1 MCFCCGCQLYCLEGD
16 GGHLRLAGDWLKL
29 NLAEDSWE
37 LTDLLDEGLTSKG
50 TLLKGARQH
59 GWVGDT
65 GELNRLLLDG
75 KWLGKAGLDHL
86 LGDAQLG
93 GLLLN
98 NVGHTDWPVEDGDPL
113 SKDGDWGWDN
123 GLTSALGR
131 LSLELSLEGG
141 WDARATL
148 KAGSGARLVDEVGE
162 SSKVWP
168 HNAHTWGLEVS
179 RAFTVH
185 VTAKADSA
193 GLQQLWGNNLNHD
206 SVGQDSDA
214 LLWDVD
220 GDNTIL
226 EHHDHGGN
234 LALDGLLDNLA
245 NNWVDLLTVDKNL
258 EGRALWDNLGLSDAG
273 EDLDHLLLARDSL
286 GGDGNWNV
294 LGAVHE
300 ENVLAVVDLV
310 GEGHVVEGADNRW
323 LNTAGSWDMVASQLK
338 GGDLNWGGEDGGWED
353 GQWAEDSHQTEVLQ
367 DNLPGWSHDLGNLD
381 QLGGALS
388 TSLNLVD
395 TLGTSDHLL
404 RLKVSNKE
412 GLGDTINEGQKGRRL
427 DLGLEGPWNL
437 DGDDNLVNRGS
448 LVADNRGDWGKHLV
462 AGLQEHSLLV
472 LWRLTDLPLQ
482 LLGLLELSSE
492 LDGVHVSRLAEGKL
506 ALDGSSQW
514 LLKDLLNGP
523 PVLQDWAGKG
533 ALQGDAIGLTLD
545 WGNLNSGQ
553 NGSLRLLASNNHGV
567 DLLDLGAR
575 GALDHTS
582 NLDNVGLLQLGKDRL
597 DLWVLRADLG
607 LGDLLLG
614 ERVDHS
620 LGGQTDD
627 QVELLS
633 LRSRW
638 MQLDPDRGHL
648 HGGWED
654 GGWDNSEWR
663 VLDNLG
669 DVGVQVGELVLG
681 LVHELTGKTKGL
693 WDLKGHWLPHKTVG
707 DLPHLG
713 GGGDWNDLDEVLLEG
728 EWHDSGVKS
737 GDLTARPLN
746 LLWGPDGELNLTTRH
761 LGLNLDWGGSVQGHV
776 NTRTNDLTSEWRD
789 NAIDDVHLTRDD
801 WHNLSS
807 DRWGLVAHDLGHLE
821 GALDRVDNW
830 DGVGGEDWE
839 TSLSWHQ
846 GGGLIEL
853 GGTNMGEL
861 NVVSGAGDLSE
872 LLGELLKRLED
883 NLGVQVQGR
892 LNASPDTV
900 HEGEWSGKLPSLQL
914 QLLSDL
920 LKLGLN
926 GWGGEL
932 LRREEV
938 EVLLQKEV
946 HAVGVG
952 GELNDW
958 ELHGVGW
965 AVVDSLHGDLVWDE
979 RLLGVDKLVPD
990 VDQGPEVLNEGREV
1004 DIVGVL
1010 KAKLLALDEWKDRP
1024 GLKTNGL
1031 QLWDLGKSQ
1040 RPEGG
1045 DNEGGDLLRWLHPG
1059 TDGQL
1064 LELSSGWL
1072 GEWKD

>member
-1 MCFCCGCQLYCLEGD
+1 M
-16 GGHLRLAGDWLKL
+16 R
-29 NLAEDSWE
+29 DSPARA
-37 LTDLLDEGLTSKG
+37 
-50 TLLKGARQH
+50 LLKGARQH
-59 GWVGDT
+59 GWVGDA

-123 GLTSALGR
+123 GLTSALCR

-185 VTAKADSA
+185 VTAKADST
-193 GLQQLWGNNLNHD
+193 GLQQLWGNNLNQD

-214 LLWDVD
+214 L
-220 GDNTIL
+220 
-226 EHHDHGGN
+226 
-234 LALDGLLDNLA
+234 
-245 NNWVDLLTVDKNL
+245 
-258 EGRALWDNLGLSDAG
+258 LWDNLGLSDAG
-273 EDLDHLLLARDSL
+273 EDLDHLLLARDRL

-367 DNLPGWSHDLGNLD
+367 DHLPGWSHDLGHLD

-412 GLGDTINEGQKGRRL
+412 GPGDTIDEGQKGRRL

-462 AGLQEHSLLV
+462 TGLQEHSLLV
-472 LWRLTDLPLQ
+472 LWRLADLPLQ

-506 ALDGSSQW
+506 ALNGSSQW

-567 DLLDLGAR
+567 DLLDLGAG

-582 NLDNVGLLQLGKDRL
+582 NLNNVGLLQLGKDRL

-654 GGWDNSEWR
+654 CGWDNSKWR

-669 DVGVQVGELVLG
+669 DVGVQVSELVLG
-681 LVHELTGKTKGL
+681 LVHELTRNTKGL
-693 WDLKGHWLPHKTVG
+693 WDLK
-707 DLPHLG
+707 
-713 GGGDWNDLDEVLLEG
+713 
-728 EWHDSGVKS
+728 
-737 GDLTARPLN
+737 ARPLN
-746 LLWGPDGELNLTTRH
+746 LLWGPDGELDLTTRH

-861 NVVSGAGDLSE
+861 NIVSGAGDLGE

-883 NLGVQVQGR
+883 NLGVQVKGR

-979 RLLGVDKLVPD
+979 RLLGVDELVPD

-1010 KAKLLALDEWKDRP
+1010 EAKLLTLDEWKDRP
-1024 GLKTNGL
+1024 GLETNSL
-1031 QLWDLGKSQ
+1031 QLWDLGKSEG
-1040 RPEGG
+1040 PEGG
-1045 DNEGGDLLRWLHPG
+1045 DNEGRNLLRWLHPG

-1064 LELSSGWL
+1064 LEHSSGWL
-1072 GEWKD
+1072 GEWKYRDGSNPDLSRLDWVDDDGHKDWAHLSWVHLDNTLQ

>member
-1 MCFCCGCQLYCLEGD
+1 LCFCGCQLYCLEGD

-50 TLLKGARQH
+50 ALLKGARQH
-59 GWVGDT
+59 GWVGDA

-98 NVGHTDWPVEDGDPL
+98 NVGHTNWPVQKGDPL
-113 SKDGDWGWDN
+113 SKDGDWGWDDS
-123 GLTSALGR
+123 LTGTLGR
-131 LSLELSLEGG
+131 LGLELSLQGG

-148 KAGSGARLVDEVGE
+148 EAGGGARLVDQVGD
-162 SSKVWP
+162 SGKVWP
-168 HNAHTWGLEVS
+168 HDALAWGLQVS
-179 RAFTVH
+179 RALTVH
-185 VTAKADSA
+185 VTAKTNSA
-193 GLQQLWGNNLNHD
+193 GLKQLWGNNLNHD

-258 EGRALWDNLGLSDAG
+258 EGRALWDNLGLSDTG
-273 EDLDHLLLARDSL
+273 KDLNDLLLTRDSL
-286 GGDGNWNV
+286 GGDGNWDM

-300 ENVLAVVDLV
+300 ENVFAIVDLV
-310 GEGHVVEGADNRW
+310 GEGHVVEGTDNRW
-323 LNTAGSWDMVASQLK
+323 LNTAGSWNMVASQLK
-338 GGDLNWGGEDGGWED
+338 GSNLKWGGEDGSWED
-353 GQWAEDSHQTEVLQ
+353 RQWAEDSHQTEVLQ
-367 DNLPGWSHDLGNLD
+367 DNLPGWGLDLGNLD
-381 QLGGALS
+381 HLGSALS
-388 TSLNLVD
+388 TSLNHVD
-395 TLGTSDHLL
+395 TLGTGDHLL
-404 RLKVSNKE
+404 RLEVSNQE
-412 GLGDTINEGQKGRRL
+412 GLGETIDEGQKGRRL

-437 DGDDNLVNRGS
+437 DGDDDLVNGSS
-448 LVADNRGDWGKHLV
+448 LVANNRGDWGKHVV
-462 AGLQEHSLLV
+462 AGLKKHSLLV
-472 LWRLTDLPLQ
+472 LWGLTDLPLQ
-482 LLGLLELSSE
+482 LLGLLKLSSK
-492 LDGVHVSRLAEGKL
+492 LDGVHVSRLAERKL
-506 ALDGSSQW
+506 ALKGSSQW
-514 LLKDLLNGP
+514 LLKNLLNGP

-533 ALQGDAIGLTLD
+533 SLHGDSIGLALD
-545 WGNLNSGQ
+545 WGNLNSRQ
-553 NGSLRLLASNNHGV
+553 NGALRLLASNNDGV
-567 DLLDLGAR
+567 DLLDLRAR

-582 NLDNVGLLQLGKDRL
+582 DLNNVGLLQLGKDGL
-597 DLWVLRADLG
+597 DLWELRADLG
-607 LGDLLLG
+607 LSDLLLG

-746 LLWGPDGELNLTTRH
+746 LLWGPDGELDLTTRH

-846 GGGLIEL
+846 VGSLVEL

-861 NVVSGAGDLSE
+861 NIVS
-872 LLGELLKRLED
+872 
-883 NLGVQVQGR
+883 
-892 LNASPDTV
+892 
-900 HEGEWSGKLPSLQL
+900 
-914 QLLSDL
+914 
-920 LKLGLN
+920 
-926 GWGGEL
+926 
-932 LRREEV
+932 
-938 EVLLQKEV
+938 
-946 HAVGVG
+946 
-952 GELNDW
+952 
-958 ELHGVGW
+958 
-965 AVVDSLHGDLVWDE
+965 
-979 RLLGVDKLVPD
+979 
-990 VDQGPEVLNEGREV
+990 
-1004 DIVGVL
+1004 
-1010 KAKLLALDEWKDRP
+1010 
-1024 GLKTNGL
+1024 
-1031 QLWDLGKSQ
+1031 
-1040 RPEGG
+1040 
-1045 DNEGGDLLRWLHPG
+1045 
-1059 TDGQL
+1059 
-1064 LELSSGWL
+1064 
-1072 GEWKD
+1072 